1 MKNDAMPGGSGSSG
15 AAAAVTRS
23 AACTPE
29 GDTPNERIAE
39 LRRRYLEG
47 SYKID
52 AAEVSAKIV
61 DKHLEADS

>member
-1 MKNDAMPGGSGSSG
+1 MKNDAMPRGSGSSG
-15 AAAAVTRS
+15 AATAATRS
-23 AACTPE
+23 AASTPE